1 MSYPIARMSC
11 LVLAFGL
18 LIGCSTLQDL
28 TGGSDTPAAEPGGG
42 NPESELAEL
51 NRRIENGEA
60 DAFTYYRKG
69 EILQERARAIKAP
82 APRQPLYREMRRA
95 LLEARSRPDD
105 GEDAGTADRADEL
118 LKVSWSNE
126 HNSGLQH
133 SGADS
138 TRAGTDPER
147 AVAHF
152 RNAITI
158 IPDSLSSYR
167 LKARTHYRNGQPTEA
182 IATLEE
188 ARGRIAPLPAD
199 IFEQLAFLHFEQEN
213 YEEAI
218 AVYREAGAAQSDNRN
233 MVHGLANA
241 YIQAG
246 RHAEAIP
253 LLQELADSR
262 PGNLSYALSLGT
274 ELWFAGR
281 AHIEQA
287 GEPPLEEAA
296 YRRGDSLFR
305 RAEALYSELVEDRPE
320 DESLRRQFAHLCQNV
335 SLLYRDHAGLP
346 GAPQQMLQGLI
357 THYLKTSLPHLVFLS
372 DREESGEDEYTRR
385 LISVYTWLGMEE
397 QARALRQ
404 DDNSNR

>member
-1 MSYPIARMSC
+1 MNYPFARMSC

-28 TGGSDTPAAEPGGG
+28 TGGSESSTAEPRRDD
-42 NPESELAEL
+42 PARELADL
-51 NRRIENGEA
+51 NRMIENGEA
-60 DAFTYYRKG
+60 DALTFYRKG
-69 EILQERARAIKAP
+69 ELLQERARNLSEP
-82 APRQPLYREMRRA
+82 APRQPLYRQMRQA
-95 LLEARSRPDD
+95 LLEARRRPDD
-105 GEDAGTADRADEL
+105 GEDGQTAEHSDEL
-118 LKVSWSNE
+118 LKVAWSNE
-126 HNSGLQH
+126 HNSGLQY

-138 TRAGTDPER
+138 SRGTADPER

-167 LKARTHYRNGQPTEA
+167 LKAQTHYRNDQPSEA

-188 ARGRIAPLPAD
+188 ARGRITPLPAD
-199 IFEQLAFLHFEQEN
+199 LMEQLAFLHFEQEN
-213 YEEAI
+213 YNEAI
-218 AVYREAGAAQSDNRN
+218 AVYRDAGAADSGSRN
-233 MVHGLANA
+233 MIHGLANA

-246 RHAEAIP
+246 RHDEAIP

-281 AHIEQA
+281 ARIEGV
-287 GEPPLEEAA
+287 GEPPLEEAD
-296 YRRGDSLFR
+296 YRAADSLFR
-305 RAEALYSELVEDRPE
+305 RAEGLYNNLLEERPE
-320 DESLRRQFAHLCQNV
+320 DDNLHRQFAHLCQNV

-346 GAPQQMLQGLI
+346 GAPREMLQGWI
-357 THYLKTSLPHLVFLS
+357 TRYLKASLPHLVFLAE
-372 DREESGEDEYTRR
+372 REEEGEDEYTRR

-397 QARALRQ
+397 QARELRG

>member
-28 TGGSDTPAAEPGGG
+28 TGGPDSRAVEAGGG
-42 NPESELAEL
+42 DPELELADL

-60 DAFTYYRKG
+60 DALTYYRKG
-69 EILQERARAIKAP
+69 EILQERARAMTEP
-82 APRQPLYREMRRA
+82 APRQPLYRDMRQA
-95 LLEARSRPDD
+95 LLEARRRPDD
-105 GEDAGTADRADEL
+105 GEDAGTAERADEL

-126 HNSGLQH
+126 HNSGLQQ

-138 TRAGTDPER
+138 SRTGTDPGR

-167 LKARTHYRNGQPTEA
+167 LKARTHYRNGQPAEA
-182 IATLEE
+182 IATLED
-188 ARGRIAPLPAD
+188 ARGRIAPLPPE
-199 IFEQLAFLHFEQEN
+199 IMEQLAFLHFEQEN

-253 LLQELADSR
+253 LLQDLAESR
-262 PGNLSYALSLGT
+262 PGTLSYALSLGT
-274 ELWFAGR
+274 ELWFAGL
-281 AHIEQA
+281 AHLEQA
-287 GEPPLEEAA
+287 GAPPLQEAD
-296 YRRGDSLFR
+296 YRRADSLFR
-305 RAEALYSELVEDRPE
+305 RAEALYGELVEDRPE
-320 DESLRRQFAHLCQNV
+320 DENLRRQFAHLCQNV

-357 THYLKTSLPHLVFLS
+357 THYLESSLPHLVFLS
-372 DREESGEDEYTRR
+372 DREESGEGEYTRR

-404 DDNSNR
+404 DDNRNR